1 MAASTVSSSLN
12 RKDPEGA
19 AFLEHFTH
27 PTISL
32 STPLNADRL
41 FAAQAQDILERQ
53 IAYLPGEC
61 VRVCVEGRTGDP
73 AAAVLGA
80 GELGA
85 LIGAFGSL

>member
-1 MAASTVSSSLN
+1 MAASTVSSSLD
-12 RKDPEGA
+12 RKDPEWA
-19 AFLEHFTH
+19 TFLEHFTH
-27 PTISL
+27 PTISF
-32 STPLNADRL
+32 STPFNADRL

-61 VRVCVEGRTGDP
+61 VRVYDVEGRTGP
-73 AAAVLGA
+73 PLLCVGA